1 MSKLHTQLADLGF
14 YCLTPDLNPLVYE
27 NQGSRFGER
36 VMVSHDLTDDGI
48 SVMLEGAEDTP
59 AFVAHFSHY
68 NDVIGDLIATLTR

>member
-14 YCLTPDLNPLVYE
+14 SCLSPDLNPLVYE
-27 NQGSRFGER
+27 SPGSRYGER
-36 VMVSHDLTDDGI
+36 VMVSHDLSDDGI
-48 SVMLEGAEDTP
+48 SVMLEGGEDAP

>member
-14 YCLTPDLNPLVYE
+14 ELISPENPLVYE
-27 NQGSRFGER
+27 SPGSRYGER
-36 VMVSHDLTDDGI
+36 VMVSHDLSDDGI
-48 SVMLEGAEDTP
+48 SVMLEGGEDAP

>member
-1 MSKLHTQLADLGF
+1 MSKLQTQLAELGF
-14 YCLTPDLNPLVYE
+14 ELTSDLNPLVYE

-36 VMVSHDLTDDGI
+36 VMVSHDLSDGGI
-48 SVMLEGAEDTP
+48 SVMLEGEPDTA

>member
-14 YCLTPDLNPLVYE
+14 ELISPDLSPLVYE
-27 NQGSRFGER
+27 SPGSRYGER
-36 VMVSHDLTDDGI
+36 VMVSHDLSDDGI
-48 SVMLEGAEDTP
+48 SVMLEGGEDAP

>member
-14 YCLTPDLNPLVYE
+14 ELVSPDLNPLVYE
-27 NQGSRFGER
+27 SPGSRFGER

-48 SVMLEGAEDTP
+48 SVVLDGGEDTP

-68 NDVIGDLIATLTR
+68 NDVIGDLVATLTR